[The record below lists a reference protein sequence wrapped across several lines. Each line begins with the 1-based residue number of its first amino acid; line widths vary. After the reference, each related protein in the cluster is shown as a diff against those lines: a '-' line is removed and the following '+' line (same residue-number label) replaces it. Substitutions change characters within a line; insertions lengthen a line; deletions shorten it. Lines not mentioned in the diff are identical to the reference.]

1 MNDRLI
7 LCVVSGVSM
16 TLLAA
21 AASAQTSNSPAAQPP
36 IANRPVVIA
45 PTRPP
50 ERANLPPRPERP
62 AVPGEPPPS
71 QDVKDLVRDYQSA
84 RQAFLKQQQDLQRQL
99 KTATDEQRAL
109 IREQLK
115 ENLQQW
121 LEQQKAQI
129 QELREQAKDIKN
141 SVPALRDV
149 IDSGGGEGR
158 GR

>member
-1 MNDRLI
+1 VI
-7 LCVVSGVSM
+7 SGLSI

-21 AASAQTSNSPAAQPP
+21 AAACAQTNTARPA
-36 IANRPVVIA
+36 IANRPVVVA
-45 PTRPP
+45 PTIPP
-50 ERANLPPRPERP
+50 GRANLPPRPERP
-62 AVPGEPPPS
+62 PVPGRPAPA
-71 QDVKDLVRDYQSA
+71 QDVKDLVRDFQSA
-84 RQAFLKQQQDLQRQL
+84 RQAFLKQQQELQRQL

-129 QELREQAKDIKN
+129 QELREQAKEIKN
-141 SVPALRDV
+141 NVPALRDV
-149 IDSGGGEGR
+149 IDSGRGEGGR

>member
-1 MNDRLI
+1 MKNYIIQSI
-7 LCVVSGVSM
+7 LSGVST
-16 TLLAA
+16 TLFACG
-21 AASAQTSNSPAAQPP
+21 ASAQTNNAPPAQPP

-45 PTRPP
+45 PTAPP

-62 AVPGEPPPS
+62 TAPGQPPPA
-71 QDVKDLVRDYQSA
+71 QEVKDLVRDFQSA

-99 KTATDEQRAL
+99 KTATDEQRSL

-141 SVPALRDV
+141 NVPALRDV
-149 IDSGGGEGR
+149 IDAGGGEGR